1 MRIFEMP
8 TPMQRT
14 LKEMRDRGYLAEKV
28 EQRLPIPGKFVTR
41 DFLNFIDII
50 AVLPDGA
57 ISNGITEAGRIVGV
71 QTTSGT
77 NHANHRDKILAEPKY
92 QAWKQAGGL
101 VLLMSWAKRGPR
113 GKRKLWEAREE
124 WL

>member
-1 MRIFEMP
+1 MARGAIVFTALCSLAMRIFEMP

-50 AVLPDGA
+50 AVG
-57 ISNGITEAGRIVGV
+57 SVNGSFRIIGI

-77 NHANHRDKILAEPKY
+77 HHADHKEKILAEPKY
-92 QAWKQAGGL
+92 KVWKSTGAE
-101 VLLMSWAKRGPR
+101 VLLM
-113 GKRKLWEAREE
+113 
-124 WL
+124 